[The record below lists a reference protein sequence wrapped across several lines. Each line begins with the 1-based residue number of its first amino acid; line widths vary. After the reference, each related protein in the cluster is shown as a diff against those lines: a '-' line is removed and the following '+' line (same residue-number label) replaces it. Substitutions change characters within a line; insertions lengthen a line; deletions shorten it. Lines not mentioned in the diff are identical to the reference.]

1 MQQTVANKPGS
12 IHIYHSFCV
21 LQTDE
26 HKETVSILSQ
36 KPCNNKK
43 EPFWTQLHGPSLP
56 NQTVL
61 EYKIKTTNR
70 KQEKNWHNIDDSQI
84 FPQTLLHILVET
96 ENLIKATTPP
106 KAKNLLP
113 LQPWLALALIL
124 QIIKMHILEIF
135 PFYYSQTCTTSLLY
149 TGKT

>member
-1 MQQTVANKPGS
+1 LPINQAQS
-12 IHIYHSFCV
+12 IFLIPLCPA
-21 LQTDE
+21 TDE

-56 NQTVL
+56 NYTVL

-70 KQEKNWHNIDDSQI
+70 KQEKNWHNIDRLPDLS
-84 FPQTLLHILVET
+84 PNTTSHISGT

-113 LQPWLALALIL
+113 LQPWVGFSLDFADHQNARTRDFSIL
-124 QIIKMHILEIF
+124 L
-135 PFYYSQTCTTSLLY
+135 
-149 TGKT
+149 